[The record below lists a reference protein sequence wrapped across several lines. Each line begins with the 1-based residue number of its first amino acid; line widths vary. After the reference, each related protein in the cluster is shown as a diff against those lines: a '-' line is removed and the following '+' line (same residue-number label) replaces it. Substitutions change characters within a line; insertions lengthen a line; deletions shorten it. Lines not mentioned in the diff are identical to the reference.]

1 MRTTIL
7 ALMATVVLAAGA
19 AADDLSAQGDVLQ
32 RARILVARQAWA
44 EAASAYKTA
53 IAASP
58 RDAVLHNQLGICY
71 QRLGDTKGARSAY
84 NMAIFLNRDYAEAH
98 NNLGT
103 LEHTS
108 GRYKQAISAYNKA
121 LKIKPE
127 TVFYKNLG
135 TAWLARGDV
144 DKALAAWSEGIR
156 LDPAGF
162 EKAGVSV
169 ASADFDLARQYY
181 LYAKLV
187 AARGEIEKA
196 FDYLKKAH
204 AAGFNDFTKLERDR
218 DFATLI
224 GDPRY
229 ATLK

>member
-1 MRTTIL
+1 MAMVAL
-7 ALMATVVLAAGA
+7 ATGA
-19 AADDLSAQGDVLQ
+19 AADGQSARGDVLQ
-32 RARILVARQAWA
+32 RAQVLVARQAWA
-44 EAASAYKTA
+44 EAVSAYKDA

-58 RDAVLHNQLGICY
+58 RDAVLQNQLGICH
-71 QRLGDTKGARSAY
+71 QRLGDRKSARSAY
-84 NMAIFLNRDYAEAH
+84 NMAIFLNKDYAEAH

-108 GRYKQAISAYNKA
+108 GRYKQAISAYGKA
-121 LKIKPE
+121 IEIRPE

-135 TAWLARGDV
+135 TAWLARGNV
-144 DKALAAWSEGIR
+144 DKALAAWNEAIR

-162 EKAGVSV
+162 EKEGVSV
-169 ASADFDLARQYY
+169 ASADIDLARQYY

-187 AARGEIEKA
+187 AARGEVEKA
-196 FDYLKKAH
+196 LDYLTKAH
-204 AAGFNDFTKLERDR
+204 AAGFKDFAKLERDH

-229 ATLK
+229 AALK

>member
-1 MRTTIL
+1 MRTTTL
-7 ALMATVVLAAGA
+7 ALMATFALAAGA
-19 AADDLSAQGDVLQ
+19 AADPAAPGDALQ
-32 RARILVARQAWA
+32 RAQILVARQAWA
-44 EAASAYKTA
+44 EAVSAYRDA

-58 RDAVLHNQLGICY
+58 RDAMLQNQLGICY
-71 QRLGDTKGARSAY
+71 QRQGDRKSARSAY
-84 NMAIFLNRDYAEAH
+84 DMAIRLNKDYAEAH

-103 LEHTS
+103 LEHSS
-108 GRYKQAISAYNKA
+108 GRYKQAISAYDKA
-121 LKIKPE
+121 IKIRPE

-135 TAWLARGDV
+135 TAWLSRGNV
-144 DKALAAWSEGIR
+144 DRALAAWNEAIR

-162 EKAGVSV
+162 EKEGVSV

-196 FDYLKKAH
+196 LGYLKKAH

-224 GDPRY
+224 DDPRY